1 MVYMYTH
8 IDGAHSCTMEQLHR
22 LMNLQTPHIEANQ
35 ADVAFHLAQHEKMII
50 GVHPRTVPSK
60 LILVTRPVERTRVIG
75 AFSTQAAFLRPSLF
89 IHNNNQVALILANS
103 DDYLV
108 TMKLLGTVFALD
120 RAFSGAVVRICITIA
135 HVGQNE
141 AAITHTHYGTFS
153 VDGLGHHVHEVMQ
166 TEIY

>member
-1 MVYMYTH
+1 
-8 IDGAHSCTMEQLHR
+8 
-22 LMNLQTPHIEANQ
+22 MNLQTPHVEANQ
-35 ADVAFHLAQHEKMII
+35 ADLAFHLAHQEKMIL
-50 GVHPRTVPSK
+50 GVQPRTVPSK

-108 TMKLLGTVFALD
+108 TMKLLGTLFALD
-120 RAFSGAVVRICITIA
+120 RACLRGFVVSICITIA

-141 AAITHTHYGTFS
+141 AAITHT
-153 VDGLGHHVHEVMQ
+153 LRNLLC
-166 TEIY
+166 